1 MRVTT
6 TQIFLPFISLVTFVK
21 RHLRVVLGFERKFQ
35 VEILPDVGHFVMGS
49 WNLVSRFLTH
59 FRAKLIQANTGF
71 TGNMIFYE
79 VKEFYKL
86 KKQTKIEKLKYVDFR
101 NKRLR
106 EDCVN

>member
-6 TQIFLPFISLVTFVK
+6 SQIFLPFISLVIFVK

-71 TGNMIFYE
+71 NGNMNFYE
-79 VKEFYKL
+79 GIEFNEL
-86 KKQTKIEKLKYVDFR
+86 KIQTYIEKFIYENFR

-106 EDCVN
+106 KDYVN